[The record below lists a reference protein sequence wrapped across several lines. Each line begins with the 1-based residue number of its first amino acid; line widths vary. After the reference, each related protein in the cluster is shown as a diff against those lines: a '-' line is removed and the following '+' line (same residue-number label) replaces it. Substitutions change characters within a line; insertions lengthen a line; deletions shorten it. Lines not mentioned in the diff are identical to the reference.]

1 MTLPPGL
8 RSVRA
13 SPSAVKGKSLPRRP
27 AGRPGHRSLCRP
39 SGQETKGQATAC
51 PSLTRS
57 QGYRAD
63 NKPFLSGYPGKPKA
77 CQAACTMGAWALTGT
92 SCCPRC
98 APDRAHPLMA

>member
-1 MTLPPGL
+1 MTLPPWL

-57 QGYRAD
+57 QGYRARQQTV
-63 NKPFLSGYPGKPKA
+63 PVREPGEAQGLSSGMYHGR
-77 CQAACTMGAWALTGT
+77 MGSYWHVVL
-92 SCCPRC
+92 PPLC
-98 APDRAHPLMA
+98 A